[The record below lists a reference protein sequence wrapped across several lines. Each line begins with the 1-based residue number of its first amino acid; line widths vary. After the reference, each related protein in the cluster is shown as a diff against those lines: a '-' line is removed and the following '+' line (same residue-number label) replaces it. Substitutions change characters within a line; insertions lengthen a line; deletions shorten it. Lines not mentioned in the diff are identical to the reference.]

1 MGYRKFLI
9 AAAMAAAAVPAS
21 AAPVSATDDAG
32 GEVLILVPLT
42 LTKIEDLDFGAVVPS
57 AVSGFVSINAATG
70 ARIVGG
76 GVSPVPSAVGQRAYF
91 GGAGS
96 GGQQVIVSVT
106 APAELTSTTNPTDT
120 IPVLALSVEGAPLK
134 TIDPVTKSFFFGVG
148 GIIMIGA
155 NQAEGIYEETFEVTA
170 NYL

>member
-1 MGYRKFLI
+1 MDYRKYLI
-9 AAAMAAAAVPAS
+9 AAAMAAAAVPAT
-21 AAPVSATDDAG
+21 AAPVNADDDAD

-42 LTKIEDLDFGAVVPS
+42 LTKIDDLDFGAVVPS
-57 AVSGFVSINAATG
+57 GLSGFVSINATTG
-70 ARIVGG
+70 ARLLGG

-96 GGQQVIVSVT
+96 AGQQVIVSVD
-106 APAELTSTTNPTDT
+106 APAELTSTTNATDK
-120 IPVLALSVEGAPLK
+120 IQVLVLSLEGPALK

-155 NQAEGIYEETFEVTA
+155 NQPEGVYEETFQVTA

>member
-1 MGYRKFLI
+1 MDYRKYLI
-9 AAAMAAAAVPAS
+9 AAAMAATAVPAT
-21 AAPVSATDDAG
+21 AAPVSATDDAD

-57 AVSGFVSINAATG
+57 AVSGFVSINATTG
-70 ARIVGG
+70 ARLIGG

-96 GGQQVIVSVT
+96 AGQQVIVSIA
-106 APAELTSTTNPTDT
+106 APAELTSTTVPTDKIT
-120 IPVLALSVEGAPLK
+120 VLGLTLEGPALK
-134 TIDPVTKSFFFGVG
+134 TIDPVTKAFFFGVG

-155 NQAEGIYEETFEVTA
+155 SQPEGIYEETFQVTA